1 MLGYVGTHAMNPAL
15 QKLGYDPVKDFEPI
29 GLVGSSPTLMVVH
42 PSVSAHRVQDLV
54 SQLRAAPGRLVY
66 ASAGDGTPPHF
77 AAALFLLGSGTGMAS
92 VKFDGAAPAIAD
104 VVSGRT
110 QVMFPSLFTAHPF
123 IRSGQLRALGV
134 ASPGRLPNLP
144 ELPTLA
150 EAGVEGVDVTQWY
163 GLFAP
168 AHTPAATLARLN
180 QALNEALADA
190 AVVAQFE
197 NHGARVEPGT
207 PEALRAKVDKDLE
220 RWRSLVTQG
229 ALGVTEV
236 RPLSFLE

>member
-1 MLGYVGTHAMNPAL
+1 M
-15 QKLGYDPVKDFEPI
+15 GYDPVGDFEPI

-42 PSVSAHRVQDLV
+42 PSVSAPGVQELV
-54 SQLRAAPGRLVY
+54 SELKAKPGSLVY

-77 AAALFLLGSGTGMAS
+77 AAALFLLGSGADIAS

-123 IRSGQLRALGV
+123 VHSGQLRAMGV
-134 ASPGRLPNLP
+134 AGTSRLPSLP
-144 ELPTLA
+144 ALPTLA
-150 EAGVEGVDVTQWY
+150 EGGIDGVDVTQWY

-168 AHTPAATLARLN
+168 AHTPSATLAKLN
-180 QALNEALADA
+180 QALNDALADA

-207 PEALRAKVDKDLE
+207 PDALRIKVDNDLS
-220 RWRSLVTQG
+220 RWRTLVAQG
-229 ALGVTEV
+229 ALGLTDVIAEG
-236 RPLSFLE
+236 